1 MTSSVFLRA
10 MPVLEYLYKVT
21 QHDVRENRGVLSR
34 TDRIKFTGEM
44 KSMLHSASRIG

>member
-44 KSMLHSASRIG
+44 KSMLHSAFF